1 MMHYVGHHINSLLEH
16 ISSRPVA
23 QSAFIGGFVV
33 LVILVSDYLNNQRKR
48 WSLGGVP
55 IVGDVPHLLRR
66 IRTKPIDYR
75 ALFQSGYETV

>member
-1 MMHYVGHHINSLLEH
+1 MMHYIGYHIGSLLEH
-16 ISSRPVA
+16 LSAHSVA
-23 QSAFIGGFVV
+23 HGAFIGGLIV

-48 WSLGGVP
+48 RALGGVP
-55 IVGDVPHLLRR
+55 IVGDVPHLSRR

>member
-1 MMHYVGHHINSLLEH
+1 MMNYIGHHITSFLEYL
-16 ISSRPVA
+16 SAQPVA
-23 QSAFIGGFVV
+23 HSAFIGGLVV

-48 WSLGGVP
+48 RSLGGVP